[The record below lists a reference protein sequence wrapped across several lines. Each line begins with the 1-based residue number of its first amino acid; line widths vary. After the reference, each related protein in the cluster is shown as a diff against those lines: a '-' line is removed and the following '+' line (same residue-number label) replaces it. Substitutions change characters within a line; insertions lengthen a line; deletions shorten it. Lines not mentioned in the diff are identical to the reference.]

1 MNYFE
6 EYKKWLDCSAID
18 ADDKAKLKEIENN
31 ENEIKDA
38 FYQNL
43 AFGTAG
49 LRGVLGMG
57 TNRMNKYVVRRATQG
72 IANYISKN
80 GEELKNRGVVIGYDS
95 RHFSAEF
102 ALETAL
108 TLCAN
113 GVKTY
118 LFESLRPVPEI
129 SFSILPLPHHTTP
142 QNTTATKHI
151 GKMADSFLLQFPT
164 KFWKKSTLLIC
175 LMQRL

>member
-6 EYKKWLDCSAID
+6 EYKKWLASDAID
-18 ADDKAKLKEIENN
+18 AEDKAKLKEIENN

-38 FYQNL
+38 FYQTL

-49 LRGVLGMG
+49 LRGVLGLG

-72 IANYISKN
+72 IANYISKH
-80 GEELKNRGVVIGYDS
+80 GEELKARGVVIGYDS
-95 RHFSAEF
+95 RHFSSEF

-129 SFSILPLPHHTTP
+129 SFSIRHLKCI
-142 QNTTATKHI
+142 A
-151 GKMADSFLLQFPT
+151 G
-164 KFWKKSTLLIC
+164 
-175 LMQRL
+175 